1 MIINKMMA
9 GDDDDD
15 DDALINIGWVFPNI
29 CVCLYV

>member
-9 GDDDDD
+9 GDDDD